1 MRIDIITPEKTLFS
15 SDNAQSVICPGIEG
29 SFQLLEN
36 HAPIISALKKGEL
49 TVVENGSN
57 KTFTIASGLLE
68 CSKNTVNI
76 LVEE

>member
-15 SDNAQSVICPGIEG
+15 SENAQSVICPGIEG

-49 TVVENGSN
+49 TVVENRSN

>member
-15 SDNAQSVICPGIEG
+15 SENAQSVICPGIEG

-49 TVVENGSN
+49 TVVETVSN
-57 KTFTIASGLLE
+57 NTFTIASGLL
-68 CSKNTVNI
+68 
-76 LVEE
+76 